1 MKPYYQDNA
10 VTIWHGDCLDI
21 LPTLGERWADCCITD
36 PPYGTKTDQRETWM
50 VGEFSNVLPLA
61 LPIIRNALADDGA
74 FYCFTS
80 WTMMA
85 DWLLRLQQYFKMQ
98 NILIWDKERHSGCFS
113 PNAWQFTWEGVFFG
127 TKGPRKVL
135 DYQRDVLRTGERGRR
150 VAMQKPVDIIEQ
162 MIRASVPEGGTVFDP
177 FCGTGSTLL
186 AAKRTGRKAVGCEIE
201 RTFCDTAAGRVG
213 AEMDFHTANSAIS
226 VKPGAYQKGR
236 DK

>member
-1 MKPYYQDNA
+1 VKPYYQDNA